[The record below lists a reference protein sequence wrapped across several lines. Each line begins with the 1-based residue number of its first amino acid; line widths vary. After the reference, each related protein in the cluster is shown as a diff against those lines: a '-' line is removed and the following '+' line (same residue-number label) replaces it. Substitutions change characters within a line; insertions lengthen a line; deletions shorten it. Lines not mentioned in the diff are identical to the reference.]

1 MAGAGGGVAGSGR
14 ITFSARRKTG
24 RSESVSE
31 LELELELELES
42 ALRSVGPLE
51 GLSGYRLELSTELPP
66 NSMRAISVTSTV
78 RTLTPSSTR
87 TVRAVPPRYVPL
99 ITRPLF
105 NVMVSANPRVA
116 QAKAIPA

>member
-1 MAGAGGGVAGSGR
+1 MAGGGGGVAGSGR
-14 ITFSARRKTG
+14 ITFSERRNTG
-24 RSESVSE
+24 RSESESE
-31 LELELELELES
+31 LEFELELES
-42 ALRSVGPLE
+42 ALRRVGPLE
-51 GLSGYRLELSTELPP
+51 DLSGYRAELSAELPP

-78 RTLTPSSTR
+78 RTLMPSSTR